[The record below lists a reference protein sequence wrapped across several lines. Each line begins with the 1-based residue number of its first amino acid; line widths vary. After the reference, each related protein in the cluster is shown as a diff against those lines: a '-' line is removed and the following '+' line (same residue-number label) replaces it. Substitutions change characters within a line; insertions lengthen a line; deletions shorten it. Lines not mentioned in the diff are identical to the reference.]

1 MHKMMIIMK
10 GRVRLS
16 ELIKK
21 IMIISIVTMNQQPL
35 KVTTKRNKK
44 RSNLKETKS
53 KEEQN

>member
-1 MHKMMIIMK
+1 MMIIMK

-21 IMIISIVTMNQQPL
+21 IMIISIVTMNLQPL